1 MSETSPSVSPDRA
14 REIGENPA
22 TERAVVHTPPDPAW
36 AGVADLITWDT
47 AYDKLWEAGER
58 SGRWFIGGT
67 LNLSVNCLDRHLAE
81 RGEQVAVHWEG
92 EPGDRRSMT
101 YAELHEQVCA
111 LARALRTM
119 GVTEG
124 DRVGLHLGWL
134 PETVVAMLAC
144 ARIGAVHTVL
154 PAPLPVEPL
163 ADRLAPLELK
173 VLFTQDGAWRHG
185 TVLPLKARADEALLA
200 GGSVEHTIVVRRTG
214 MDVAWFEGDRWYHD
228 LVATARPGQSTE
240 QADELAAPVSLPSD
254 HPIAT
259 VPQATKGGQPVSVVH
274 GTGTLLAS
282 AVAVHR
288 SLRTGGPFWCAGDIA
303 WAVTQI
309 HGIYGP
315 LAHGDT
321 AVMFEGTLDVPSHAR
336 AWEIIRRYGV
346 EHMVTPPSVVRT
358 MRGWAR
364 ELPEASALP
373 SLHRVTTA
381 GEPVEEELAQWLGE
395 AFASRH
401 LRVSDAW
408 GQLELGGIVR
418 VTDAA
423 PRAGG
428 SPDTS
433 QESAEGLPDCGLG
446 IVDHDGHPVP
456 DGDVGEAVLHLPWAG
471 TMVGVEG
478 AQAGVADTH
487 WTRHP
492 GSYSTGDLAMREASG
507 QVAFLGR
514 TDDVVSVSGQLVSLR
529 EVREV
534 LAEHPYVAAAEVT
547 WRKDPGLGR
556 AIVGAVALSP
566 EVGPDPDLDAVAVEL
581 MEAVREVMGGL
592 ARPRALL
599 VIDRFGDELG
609 RTERARAIATL
620 ATPDRAGS
628 PRQVTWAQI
637 LAAAG
642 LH

>member
-1 MSETSPSVSPDRA
+1 MSELR
-14 REIGENPA
+14 
-22 TERAVVHTPPDPAW
+22 TPPPPGW
-36 AGVADLITWDT
+36 AQVADLITWDSPPSQ
-47 AYDKLWEAGER
+47 LWAAGER
-58 SGRWFIGGT
+58 SGTWFAGAS
-67 LNLSVNCLDRHLAE
+67 LNLSVNCLDRHLPD
-81 RGEQVAVHWEG
+81 RGDRVAVHWEG
-92 EPGDRRSMT
+92 EPGERRTMT

-111 LARALRTM
+111 LARALRGM
-119 GVTEG
+119 GVTTG

-163 ADRLAPLELK
+163 ADRLDLLDLK

-200 GGSVEHTIVVRRTG
+200 GGSVQHTIVVRRTG

-228 LVATARPGQSTE
+228 LVAATRPGPAAAS
-240 QADELAAPVSLPSD
+240 ADDLSAPVPVAAD

-259 VPQATKGGQPVSVVH
+259 VPLANKGGQPVSIVH
-274 GTGTLLAS
+274 GTATMLAG

-288 SLRTGGPFWCAGDIA
+288 ELRTGGVFWCAGDIA

-315 LAHGDT
+315 LAHGDST
-321 AVMFEGTLDVPSHAR
+321 VMFEGTLDVPTYTR
-336 AWEIIRRYGV
+336 AWEMIRRYDV
-346 EHMVTPPSVVRT
+346 EHMVTSPSVVRT
-358 MRGWAR
+358 VRGWAR

-373 SLHRVTTA
+373 SLQRVTTA
-381 GEPVEEELAQWLGE
+381 GEPVDEELAQWLGE
-395 AFASRH
+395 AFAARH

-418 VTDAA
+418 VTDRA
-423 PRAGG
+423 AGG
-428 SPDTS
+428 VPAAQSS
-433 QESAEGLPDCGLG
+433 MPDCGLD
-446 IVDHDGHPVP
+446 IVDPTGESVP
-456 DGDVGEAVLHLPWAG
+456 DGVIGEAVLQLPWAG
-471 TMVGVEG
+471 TLVGVEG
-478 AQAGVADTH
+478 AQAAVVDTH

-492 GSYSTGDLAMREASG
+492 GSYSTGDLAVRDGSG
-507 QVAFLGR
+507 AVSFLGR

-534 LAEHPYVAAAEVT
+534 LAEHPYVSGAEVT
-547 WRKDPGLGR
+547 WRKDPEMGR
-556 AIVGAVALSP
+556 SIVAAVALSP
-566 EVGPDPDLDAVAVEL
+566 EVGPDPDLDAVAIEL
-581 MEAVREVMGGL
+581 MDAVREVMGGL

-599 VIDRFGDELG
+599 VVDRFGDELG
-609 RTERARAIATL
+609 RTERARVIATL
-620 ATPDRAGS
+620 ATPDRAGA

-642 LH
+642 Q

>member
-1 MSETSPSVSPDRA
+1 MPEAPTPDRA
-14 REIGENPA
+14 REQTGDPV
-22 TERAVVHTPPDPAW
+22 TERAAVTTPPSPDW
-36 AGVADLITWDT
+36 AEVADLITWDT
-47 AYDKLWEAGER
+47 PYDQVWEAGER
-58 SGRWFIGGT
+58 SGRWFTGGT

-81 RGEQVAVHWEG
+81 RGGHVALHWEG

-111 LARALRTM
+111 LARALRGM
-119 GVTEG
+119 GVVPG

-163 ADRLAPLELK
+163 ADRLDLLDLK

-200 GGSVEHTIVVRRTG
+200 GGSVQHTIVVRRTG

-228 LVATARPGQSTE
+228 LVAATRPGQTS
-240 QADELAAPVSLPSD
+240 DPVDDLSAPVSLGPD
-254 HPIAT
+254 HPVAT
-259 VPQATKGGQPVSVVH
+259 VPLANKGGHPVSVVH
-274 GTGTLLAS
+274 GTGTMLAS
-282 AVAVHR
+282 ALAVHR
-288 SLRTGGPFWCAGDIA
+288 ALRTGGVFWCAGDIA

-315 LAHGDT
+315 LAHGDA
-321 AVMFEGTLDVPSHAR
+321 AVMFEGTLDVPSYTR
-336 AWEIIRRYGV
+336 AWDIIRRYDV
-346 EHMVTPPSVVRT
+346 EHMLTSPSVVRT
-358 MRGWAR
+358 VRGWAR
-364 ELPEASALP
+364 ELPEISALP

-395 AFASRH
+395 AFAAQH
-401 LRVSDAW
+401 LQISDAW
-408 GQLELGGIVR
+408 GQLELAGIAR
-418 VTDAA
+418 VTDSR
-423 PRAGG
+423 PRP
-428 SPDTS
+428 PDP
-433 QESAEGLPDCGLG
+433 EAHGRGLLPDCGLD
-446 IVDHDGHPVP
+446 IVDPEGRSVP
-456 DGDVGEAVLHLPWAG
+456 DGEIGEAVLRLPWAG
-471 TMVGVEG
+471 TLIGVEG
-478 AQAGVADTH
+478 SQAAVVDTH

-492 GSYSTGDLAMREASG
+492 GAYSTGDLAVRDTSG
-507 QVAFLGR
+507 RVSFLGR

-534 LAEHPYVAAAEVT
+534 LAEHPFVAGAEVT
-547 WRKDPGLGR
+547 WRKDPELGR
-556 AIVGAVALSP
+556 SIVAAVALSP
-566 EVGPDPDLDAVAVEL
+566 EVGSEPDLDAVAVEL
-581 MEAVREVMGGL
+581 MDAVREVMGGL

-599 VIDRFGDELG
+599 VVDRFGDELG

-620 ATPDRAGS
+620 ATPDRAGA
-628 PRQVTWAQI
+628 PRRVTWAQV

-642 LH
+642 Q

>member
-1 MSETSPSVSPDRA
+1 MPELR
-14 REIGENPA
+14 
-22 TERAVVHTPPDPAW
+22 TPPSQDW
-36 AGVADLITWDT
+36 AQVAELITWDT
-47 AYDKLWEAGER
+47 PYTHLWEAGER
-58 SGRWFIGGT
+58 SGSWFTGGE
-67 LNLSVNCLDRHLAE
+67 LNLSVNCLDRHLPD
-81 RGEQVAVHWEG
+81 RGDQVAVHWEG

-101 YAELHEQVCA
+101 YAELHAQVGA
-111 LARALRTM
+111 LAKALRGM
-119 GVTEG
+119 GVTTG

-163 ADRLAPLELK
+163 ADRLDLLDLK

-200 GGSVEHTIVVRRTG
+200 GGSVQHTIVVRRTG

-228 LVATARPGQSTE
+228 LVAATRPGQVPE
-240 QADELAAPVSLPSD
+240 PADDLSAPVSVAPD

-259 VPQATKGGQPVSVVH
+259 VPLANKGGQSVSVVH
-274 GTGTLLAS
+274 GTGTMLAG
-282 AVAVHR
+282 ALAVHGK
-288 SLRTGGPFWCAGDIA
+288 LRTGGVFWCAGDIA

-321 AVMFEGTLDVPSHAR
+321 AVMFEGTLDVPTYTR
-336 AWEIIRRYGV
+336 AWDIIRRYDV
-346 EHMVTPPSVVRT
+346 EHMVTSPSVVRT
-358 MRGWAR
+358 VRGWAR
-364 ELPEASALP
+364 ELPEVSALP
-373 SLHRVTTA
+373 SLQRVTTA

-395 AFASRH
+395 AFAARH
-401 LRVSDAW
+401 LQVSDAW

-418 VTDAA
+418 VTDSNPTAA
-423 PRAGG
+423 EAAGTDEAL
-428 SPDTS
+428 SS
-433 QESAEGLPDCGLG
+433 MPDCGLD
-446 IVDHDGHPVP
+446 IVDPSGESVP
-456 DGDVGEAVLHLPWAG
+456 DGEIGEAVLRLPWAG
-471 TMVGVEG
+471 TLVGVEG
-478 AQAGVADTH
+478 AQAAVVDTH

-492 GSYSTGDLAMREASG
+492 GTYSTGDLAVRDASG
-507 QVAFLGR
+507 SVSFLGR

-534 LAEHPYVAAAEVT
+534 LAEHPYVSGAEVT
-547 WRKDPGLGR
+547 WRKDPETGR
-556 AIVGAVALSP
+556 SILAAVALST

-581 MEAVREVMGGL
+581 MDAVREVMGGL

-599 VIDRFGDELG
+599 VVDRFGDELG

-642 LH
+642 E